1 MRKVRSRTQDMLE
14 SIGMSDNIL
23 TLIERRSKTDLL
35 IFFGLAIGLLIFMY
49 FLYFYAKPSMIA
61 LFTGSDDG
69 EGLCVADPNDP
80 SVKTEC

>member
-1 MRKVRSRTQDMLE
+1 MLE

-49 FLYFYAKPSMIA
+49 FLYFYAKPSLVGIFA
-61 LFTGSDDG
+61 GSDDG
-69 EGLCVADPNDP
+69 EEGLCVADPNDP
-80 SVKTEC
+80 SIKTEC